1 MKAGS
6 LDRVITVQRRTES
19 RDEFGVVTDAWSTIA
34 TLRAQKLQA
43 STTEFLQAA
52 GTGAE
57 ATVIFRTRWLDGL
70 LTTDRVT
77 CDGTAHDIK
86 ELKELG
92 RRKGLEIRT
101 IARGINAP
109 A

>member
-19 RDEFGVVTDAWSTIA
+19 RDEFGVVTDTWSTIA
-34 TLRAQKLQA
+34 TIRAQKVQA

-57 ATVIFRTRWLDGL
+57 ATVIFRTRWLAGL

-101 IARGINAP
+101 IARNVS
-109 A
+109 

>member
-34 TLRAQKLQA
+34 TLRAQKVQS
-43 STTEFLQAA
+43 STTEYLQAA
-52 GTGAE
+52 GTGAD
-57 ATVIFRTRWLDGL
+57 AAIVFRTRWLDGL

-77 CDGTAHDIK
+77 ADGTAHDIK

-101 IARGINAP
+101 VARGTNAP